1 MLPGMTTET
10 RHDEVRRWLAG
21 VGTIAAAVNAP
32 VELPALLDLI
42 AATAC
47 ELTGY
52 EAGGVLLAD
61 DGEHALYISGAH
73 GLSAEY
79 VARVNAEHTIK
90 LGSGPLS
97 AGPSSRAFRTAEPV
111 AISDLSED
119 PSFAP
124 WVAAALEYGYRAIVA
139 VPLLVGGRPAGT
151 LNCYRTGVHPF
162 GTDEIDLLKTLANQ
176 AGIALETARLRD
188 HERRTID
195 DLELLNRSLT
205 AQHRLL
211 EQAEQIHHE
220 LTAVALR
227 AGGVQAVADA
237 LARLL
242 ARPVL
247 VADPAGQPLANAQHR
262 GVLLDPAPIAVAAA
276 DDAAATLQDS
286 PTDDLM
292 TAPVV
297 LGDELVARL
306 WLPGPVA
313 DLGQLDR
320 RAVEHA
326 AVVCALE
333 LLRQRTALEVEW
345 RLRGDVLSD
354 LLAGGASA
362 ALGARAESLGHDLTR
377 PHSVLVVKADR
388 PDGPMHRMGG
398 PSGVRRLLG
407 VAQVTA
413 DGPGPRPL
421 VTSWGDHVV
430 VLWPEGRPGP
440 RADAVDAA
448 EAIRQAAQRAFDGA
462 TASAVVGRRCTA
474 LSDYASAFRIARGAL
489 ELAQLRG
496 GLNRTF
502 TVPDLGVY
510 GLLLQLEDPHEL
522 VRFADGVLAPLRRHD
537 DHRDMALVATLR
549 TYLEQGTSTSR
560 TAAALYVHPNT
571 VGLRLRRIEELMGV
585 RLADPEALLQVKAA
599 FMAEDV
605 TGSAWGSSS
614 PAPDGGPL
622 PDTARASASAA
633 GRARGKRGR
642 KT

>member
-1 MLPGMTTET
+1 MTTET

-42 AATAC
+42 ARTAC

-52 EAGGVLLAD
+52 EAAGVLLAD
-61 DGEHALYISGAH
+61 DAEHALYISGSH
-73 GLSAEY
+73 GLSADY

-97 AGPSSRAFRTAEPV
+97 AGPSSRAFRAAEPV
-111 AISDLSED
+111 AISDLSAD

-124 WVAAALEYGYRAIVA
+124 WVGVALEYGYRAIVA
-139 VPLLVGGRPAGT
+139 VPLLVGGRAAGT
-151 LNCYRTGVHPF
+151 VNCYRTGVHPF
-162 GTDEIDLLKTLANQ
+162 GADEIDLLKTLANQ

-188 HERRTID
+188 RERRTID
-195 DLELLNRSLT
+195 DLEQLNRSLT

-211 EQAEQIHHE
+211 EQAEQIHRE

-262 GVLLDPAPIAVAAA
+262 GVLLDPAPIATAGDTAEE
-276 DDAAATLQDS
+276 ATSPLRDS
-286 PTDDLM
+286 TTGELM

-306 WLPGPVA
+306 WIAGRVSGLGP
-313 DLGQLDR
+313 LDR

-326 AVVCALE
+326 AVVCGLE

-354 LLAGGASA
+354 LLGGGDSAG
-362 ALGARAESLGHDLTR
+362 LGARAESLGHDLTR

-388 PDGPMHRMGG
+388 PGGQVQQGAG
-398 PSGVRRLLG
+398 PSDVRRLLG
-407 VAQVTA
+407 IAQVTA

-421 VTSWGDHVV
+421 VTSWGDYVV
-430 VLWPEGRPGP
+430 VLWPESRPGP
-440 RADAVDAA
+440 RAEAADAA
-448 EAIRQAAQRAFDGA
+448 EAIRQAAQRALGGG
-462 TASAVVGRRCTA
+462 TASAVVGRRCIA

-496 GLNRTF
+496 GTNRTS

-522 VRFADGVLAPLRRHD
+522 VRFADGVLAPLHHYDERKD
-537 DHRDMALVATLR
+537 LSLVATLR
-549 TYLEQGTSTSR
+549 TYLEQGMSTSR
-560 TAAALYVHPNT
+560 TAAALFVHPNT
-571 VGLRLRRIEELMGV
+571 IGLRLRRIEELIGV
-585 RLADPEALLQVKAA
+585 RLAEPEALLHVKAA

-622 PDTARASASAA
+622 PGAARASAS
-633 GRARGKRGR
+633 GVNRARGERGR